1 MNAAVG
7 PLAIVL
13 ITPTTNPI
21 ILRHPY
27 NRILKWVAHMDK
39 HIFSYWV
46 LKQNAN
52 LHDIEEANI
61 INPGS
66 IDIDSY
72 CDCVYLVSDLCEELE
87 YLVQSYV
94 KYNKEKIEPRLPY
107 ANGDLMPVSFTTSVE
122 NEILEINNVS
132 SPSAEITTNQ
142 PRPRRKSTFS
152 KIFQAI
158 GGATNES
165 DDDIIDSNI
174 NSNKEKI
181 VLGSGIDVDN
191 EEDNPIESGSASF
204 VDDTAAVSASVF
216 KNIYKTTPKR
226 RGSSTNISSNIV
238 LDFDNNDSD
247 DNNDEIE
254 EDKVP
259 AGIKI
264 AASMAELNRLASE
277 SNFSDDD
284 DDDDDDDDNNND
296 DDDNNNRNGDDNSN
310 ELSTSQPTGAVKR
323 ASIILFG
330 NKSPK

>member
-7 PLAIVL
+7 PLAIFL
-13 ITPTTNPI
+13 ITLTANPI

-27 NRILKWVAHMDK
+27 NRILKWVANTN
-39 HIFSYWV
+39 IFKYWV
-46 LKQNAN
+46 LKQNVNLYDIEQAN
-52 LHDIEEANI
+52 L

-94 KYNKEKIEPRLPY
+94 KYNKEKIEPQLPY
-107 ANGDLMPVSFTTSVE
+107 ASGDLLPVTLPTYIE
-122 NEILEINNVS
+122 NEILEIPKIS
-132 SPSAEITTNQ
+132 SSSSEVKTNQ
-142 PRPRRKSTFS
+142 TKPRRKSVFR
-152 KIFQAI
+152 KIFQSI
-158 GGATNES
+158 GGTNNEEK
-165 DDDIIDSNI
+165 DDIIDSNI

-181 VLGSGIDVDN
+181 TLGSGIDLDN
-191 EEDNPIESGSASF
+191 EEDNPIESGSSSYG
-204 VDDTAAVSASVF
+204 DDTAAISTSVF
-216 KNIYKTTPKR
+216 RNVYKTTSKR
-226 RGSSTNISSNIV
+226 IQSSTNIGSNIV

-247 DNNDEIE
+247 DNNDEME
-254 EDKVP
+254 EDNIP

-284 DDDDDDDDNNND
+284 DDDEVDDDDNSEKSID
-296 DDDNNNRNGDDNSN
+296 DDDNDKSN
-310 ELSTSQPTGAVKR
+310 ELTTSQPPKGAVRR